1 VHRLGAG
8 TVAANSPEVTSY
20 FELLDRV
27 LEDEIVTNAEAEGLL
42 ELAEMSGLSS
52 ATVRDVHRRYLEALA
67 AAALR
72 DAVVSKNERRE
83 LASVAALLGFEARA
97 VDDAL
102 AAASKATPKPSLPIA
117 SNRRKLAGKT
127 VCFTGELLCSREATL
142 VSRQL
147 AEELAS
153 EAGLRPVDRVT
164 RQLDILVV
172 ADPHTMSAKACKA
185 RDYGTRIM
193 AEQAFWRAIGIEV
206 H

>member
-1 VHRLGAG
+1 
-8 TVAANSPEVTSY
+8 
-20 FELLDRV
+20 
-27 LEDEIVTNAEAEGLL
+27 
-42 ELAEMSGLSS
+42 
-52 ATVRDVHRRYLEALA
+52 
-67 AAALR
+67 
-72 DAVVSKNERRE
+72 
-83 LASVAALLGFEARA
+83 
-97 VDDAL
+97 
-102 AAASKATPKPSLPIA
+102 
-117 SNRRKLAGKT
+117 
-127 VCFTGELLCSREATL
+127 
-142 VSRQL
+142 L